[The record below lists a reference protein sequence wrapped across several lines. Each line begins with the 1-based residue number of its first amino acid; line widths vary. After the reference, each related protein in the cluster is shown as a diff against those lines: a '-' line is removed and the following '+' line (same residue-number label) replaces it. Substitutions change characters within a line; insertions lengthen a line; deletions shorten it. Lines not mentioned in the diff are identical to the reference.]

1 MASTV
6 PPGFVDLHTAF
17 MRPDTELNVM
27 GVVIDYLPP
36 AKSKGNDWMST
47 FTVVDN
53 TTSYTGEKARY
64 FRAQETD
71 LPRFRSTGDVVML
84 RKVKIK
90 DWSGMKI
97 ILSGRSSTWVVF
109 HQASMPLSISEIQP
123 ILDLSKPVI
132 VSEPNIP
139 ETRYAITLCNSQDRS
154 SYSARIPQ
162 NVSIDTGTPN
172 MSISAGS
179 GPKLKFSLIKD
190 VSIASYYDVVGQV
203 VKLYPDDIKTELYI
217 TDYTSNGLLYN
228 YEWGR
233 SADDGAAREGDA
245 YGYAP
250 RATNKNWQGP
260 FGKLTLSVT
269 LWTPHSSW
277 TQANVKEGDFVFLR
291 NVHIKYS
298 RDSKIEG
305 VIHTDRQWPEKV
317 DVSVLDSKENADD
330 RVKDV
335 LRRKRDYMKKFEH
348 QSKEFVDEV
357 RGQKRKKGDSTKPLS
372 SAQLKKRRRQERKE
386 AEQGKKSSKSAES
399 NNDTTTKMTGK
410 ELNKNGASLLFL
422 YQTQIWRRRY
432 LICLPVACTHDSIP
446 PRSLTSII
454 SLEKTHAH
462 ITPNGTSCTLPFQN
476 TCSRATVRVVDFFPH
491 DLADFA
497 VRHKTSEFDNLSDN
511 DDDKSNNSDGS
522 GSTSVSSVSDSDPDS
537 TRKAEVKWEWRFCL
551 LLEDANPSM
560 EKTKDRIK
568 VFVADDDAIFLLKMD
583 AENLRTSPTTLP
595 QLREKLFILWGDL
608 EERKMRA
615 GALRETN
622 ANDAVRKSGAED
634 AKEKGVMQCP
644 LRTPPFQCCIKEYG
658 VNVKGKWER
667 RFRMFGATIS

>member
-1 MASTV
+1 MASTI

-36 AKSKGNDWMST
+36 ARSRGSDWMST
-47 FTVVDN
+47 FTIVDN
-53 TTSYTGEKARY
+53 TTSYTGEKARF
-64 FRAQETD
+64 FRPQEAD
-71 LPRFRSTGDVVML
+71 LPSFRSTGDVVML

-97 ILSGRSSTWVVF
+97 ILSGRSSIWVVF
-109 HQASMPLSISEIQP
+109 HQASIPISIPEIQP
-123 ILDLSKPVI
+123 ILDISKLATIP
-132 VSEPNIP
+132 EPNIP

-154 SYSARIPQ
+154 TYSTRIPQ
-162 NVSIDTGTPN
+162 NTSIDTCTPN
-172 MSISAGS
+172 VSISASS
-179 GPKLKFSLIKD
+179 GPRLKFSLIKD
-190 VSIASYYDVVGQV
+190 VVLATYYDIVGQV

-228 YEWGR
+228 YEWGQC
-233 SADDGAAREGDA
+233 ADDGAARDGDA

-250 RATNKNWQGP
+250 RATKKNWQGP

-269 LWTPHSSW
+269 LWSPHSSW

-291 NVHIKYS
+291 NVHIKWS

-305 VIHTDRQWPEKV
+305 VLHTDPQWPEKV
-317 DVSVLDSKENADD
+317 DVSVLDSKESADD

-357 RGQKRKKGDSTKPLS
+357 RGQKRKEGDSAKPLS
-372 SAQLKKRRRQERKE
+372 SAQLKKKRRQERKE
-386 AEQGKKSSKSAES
+386 AEQEKKSTKSATF
-399 NNDTTTKMTGK
+399 DTGSTTKLKGK
-410 ELNKNGASLLFL
+410 ELNKN
-422 YQTQIWRRRY
+422 
-432 LICLPVACTHDSIP
+432 VVCTHDSIP
-446 PRSLTSII
+446 PRSLSSIL

-476 TCSRATVRVVDFFPH
+476 ICSRAIVRVVDFFPH

-497 VRHKTSEFDNLSDN
+497 VRYKISEFDNLSDN
-511 DDDKSNNSDGS
+511 DDDKCDNSDGS
-522 GSTSVSSVSDSDPDS
+522 ASASTSSLSDFESDSS
-537 TRKAEVKWEWRFCL
+537 RKADFKWEWRFCL

-560 EKTKDRIK
+560 EKTKDRMK
-568 VFVADDDAIFLLKMD
+568 VFVADNDAVFLLQMD
-583 AENLRTSPTTLP
+583 AENLRTSPTALS

-608 EERKMRA
+608 EERKIRTRA
-615 GALRETN
+615 LQEKS
-622 ANDAVRKSGAED
+622 ANPANHKTGTDDV
-634 AKEKGVMQCP
+634 KEGVNQSP
-644 LRTPPFQCCIKEYG
+644 PRTIPFECCIKEYG
-658 VNVKGKWER
+658 VKVKGKWER
-667 RFRMFGATIS
+667 RFRMFGATISWDFR